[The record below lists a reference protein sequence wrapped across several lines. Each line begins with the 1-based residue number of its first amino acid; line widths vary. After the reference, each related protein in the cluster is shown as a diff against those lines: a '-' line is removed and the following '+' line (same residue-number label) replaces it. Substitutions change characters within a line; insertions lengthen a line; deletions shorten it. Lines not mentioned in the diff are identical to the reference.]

1 MALSTSITRPLQL
14 IIRVLQWSSA
24 LIAMGL
30 TSYFIHRGPR
40 GLHTIYQEVISTVSI
55 VFFLPAFASPFL
67 PSSLGKL
74 VLAIDVVFS
83 YLWLTAFIFAAQDY
97 NRGNCHTAIPA
108 GIGCKRKY
116 ANEAF
121 IFLTFIFTFFG
132 MLLEVVALWVYRNEN
147 SASHRSATEDKANHG
162 GARPP
167 MDAPAAPAGTV

>member
-14 IIRVLQWSSA
+14 IIRFLQWSCA
-24 LIAMGL
+24 AVVVGM
-30 TSYFIHRGPR
+30 TSYFINHGPR
-40 GLHTIYQEVISTVSI
+40 GQHTIYQEVISTISI
-55 VFFLPAFASPFL
+55 VFFIPAFVSPFL

-74 VLAIDVVFS
+74 VLAIDVAFS

-97 NRGNCHTAIPA
+97 NTGHCRTAIPA
-108 GIGCKRKY
+108 GIGCKHKY

-132 MLLEVVALWVYRNEN
+132 MILEVAALWAYRNEN
-147 SASHRSATEDKANHG
+147 STSYRTEPKVNHG
-162 GARPP
+162 ARQP